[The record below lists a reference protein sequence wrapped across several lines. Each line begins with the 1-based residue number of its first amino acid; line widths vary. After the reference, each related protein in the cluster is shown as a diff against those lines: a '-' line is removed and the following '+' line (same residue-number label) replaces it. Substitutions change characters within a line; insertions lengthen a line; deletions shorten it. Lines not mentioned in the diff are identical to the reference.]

1 MPQSEVLSVRM
12 PAGTHAK
19 LASVAQN
26 LERSQNWVVNQA
38 IDHYLSVYEW
48 QRQEIEKAIAE
59 ADAGGQFY
67 SAEEVEQRLERFKR

>member
-12 PAGTHAK
+12 TGETHTK
-19 LASVAQN
+19 LASVAQH
-26 LERSQNWVVNQA
+26 LDRSQNWVVNQA
-38 IDHYLSVYEW
+38 IDQYLSVYEW
-48 QRQEIEKAIAE
+48 QKQEIEKAIAE